1 MKKPMK
7 ILSTKTI
14 LIAAIILTLVLIG
27 LNYFFFMEIKN
38 INTRTSLS
46 MNDVEMYKK
55 EQESLAGRN
64 GIAEI
69 ASLVEKVNS
78 YFVGKDGVVGF
89 IENIESEAR
98 SEGLVLLIR
107 SVGTE
112 NFGGASDEESVG
124 ATKEVMRLKL
134 EARGSWQGNME
145 FISFLEHLPYKVSFE
160 SVGISRSLD
169 GENAGGSSAT
179 AGSGTVVTASPEW
192 RSRIE
197 LTVLKQ
203 K

>member
-1 MKKPMK
+1 MK

-14 LIAAIILTLVLIG
+14 LVTSIILTLILAA
-27 LNYFFFMEIKN
+27 LNYFFFAEIKN
-38 INTRTSLS
+38 INTRTSIS
-46 MNDVEMYKK
+46 QSEVENYKK
-55 EQESLAGRN
+55 EQESLAGRS

-69 ASLVEKVNS
+69 VSLIDKVNS
-78 YFVGKDGVVGF
+78 YFVGRDGVVGF
-89 IENIESEAR
+89 IEGVENEAR
-98 SEGLVLLIR
+98 SKGLVLLIR

-112 NFGGASDEESVG
+112 NFGGLSDEESVG

-134 EARGSWQGNME
+134 EARGSWQANMQ
-145 FISFLEHLPYKVSFE
+145 FISFLEHLPYKVALENVS
-160 SVGISRSLD
+160 ISRSVD
-169 GENAGGSSAT
+169 GENPSSGNSQAST
-179 AGSGTVVTASPEW
+179 SSTVGAPEW